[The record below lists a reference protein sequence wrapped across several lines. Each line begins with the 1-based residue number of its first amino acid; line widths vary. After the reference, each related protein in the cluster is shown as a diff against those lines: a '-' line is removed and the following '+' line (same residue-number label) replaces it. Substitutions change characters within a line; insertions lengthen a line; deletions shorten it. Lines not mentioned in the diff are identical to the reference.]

1 MRRTTRG
8 SKARRATVAALVA
21 TVVATAVLVATVPTG
36 AFAASG
42 SSTLK
47 AHTLD
52 GETLT
57 ATTTV
62 LTPSAGCGL
71 QQAGSVNF
79 STSGTA
85 TGPYPG
91 TFTETGNWSFDLITE
106 QTFETSFTITSGT
119 RVLSGILLYDQTSTG
134 PDGKSLVQN
143 LGGCGYSN
151 SGGAYSTCSQQ
162 QLTGACA
169 GQSVAFIYPDSF
181 FQTFSKPSGA
191 YTMVITGGNHQTA
204 GVSTANFTSEFPQ
217 PLSVRVTDANGAGV
231 PGVVVTW
238 RAAARNPTGSPAGP
252 WTGTDWNGDASVNVF
267 AGVTAGTYSVTAKGT
282 KGTSAVFTLTNV

>member
-1 MRRTTRG
+1 MNRGNRG
-8 SKARRATVAALVA
+8 SKARRAVVTLLVA

-36 AFAASG
+36 AFAATGIRS
-42 SSTLK
+42 LK
-47 AHTLD
+47 ALTLD

-79 STSGTA
+79 SASGTA

-134 PDGKSLVQN
+134 PDGRSLVQN

-151 SGGAYSTCSQQ
+151 AGGAYSTCSQQ

-181 FQTFSKPSGA
+181 FQTFSKPSGGS
-191 YTMVITGGNHQTA
+191 TMVITGGNQQTA

-238 RAAARNPTGSPAGP
+238 LAAARNPTGSPAGP

-267 AGVTAGTYSVTAKGT
+267 AGVTAGTYSVTAKGSKRT
-282 KGTSAVFTLTNV
+282 RAVFTLTNV